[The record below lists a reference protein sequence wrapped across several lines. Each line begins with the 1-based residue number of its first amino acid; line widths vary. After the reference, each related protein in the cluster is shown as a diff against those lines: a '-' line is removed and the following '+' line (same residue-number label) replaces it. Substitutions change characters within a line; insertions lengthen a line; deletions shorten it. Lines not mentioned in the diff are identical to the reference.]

1 MIRLITENQ
10 IQEICAVRGTVV
22 RLPLEQGSK
31 EQVLQVVDGDNVI
44 HDEELHYDASESTVL
59 ELELV

>member
-10 IQEICAVRGTVV
+10 IQEICARRGEVV
-22 RLPLEQGSK
+22 RLLLEEGSK
-31 EQVLQVVDGDNVI
+31 EQVLQVVDGDNVV

>member
-10 IQEICAVRGTVV
+10 IQEIRARRGEVV
-22 RLPLEQGSK
+22 RLLLEEGSK

-44 HDEELHYDASESTVL
+44 HDEELYYDVSESTVL